1 MTIRPLGSTKLFQPL
16 RLGKFQLKHRIVL
29 APLTRCRATEESPGV
44 YVPNGLSVEYYTQRA
59 TDGGLL
65 ISEASPIHRYAV
77 GYPRVPGIFTQSQI
91 EGWHRVTDAVH
102 TKGAFI
108 ICQLWHVGR
117 ASLPKWLDGRKPLS
131 STDVALKGSAFDGTV
146 YGNNPP
152 QKMTVR
158 DIKETVQQYV
168 NASKNAVMAGFDGVE
183 VHCANG
189 YLPDQ
194 FLNDNINQRTD
205 EYGGNIEN
213 RCRFP
218 LDIIKAVTSAIGAD
232 KVGVRFSPFS
242 YFQDTHDSNPVEH
255 WVYICKQ
262 LASMPAKNKPI
273 YVHMIEADS
282 GFEPDIGVREKL
294 EAMLVR
300 LSGVSAEKA
309 QSLSDQDLI
318 ARFTLDPFRKALEGS
333 DIKLITC
340 GGLTRDTAVQKV
352 ENNKADLVAFGR
364 LFISNPDLPN
374 RLKDGEPFAEYD
386 QKTFY
391 EAQPM
396 SHGYLDYPC
405 YESAISGR

>member
-1 MTIRPLGSTKLFQPL
+1 
-16 RLGKFQLKHRIVL
+16 
-29 APLTRCRATEESPGV
+29 
-44 YVPNGLSVEYYTQRA
+44 
-59 TDGGLL
+59 
-65 ISEASPIHRYAV
+65 
-77 GYPRVPGIFTQSQI
+77 
-91 EGWHRVTDAVH
+91 
-102 TKGAFI
+102 
-108 ICQLWHVGR
+108 
-117 ASLPKWLDGRKPLS
+117 
-131 STDVALKGSAFDGTV
+131 
-146 YGNNPP
+146 
-152 QKMTVR
+152 
-158 DIKETVQQYV
+158 
-168 NASKNAVMAGFDGVE
+168 
-183 VHCANG
+183 
-189 YLPDQ
+189 
-194 FLNDNINQRTD
+194 
-205 EYGGNIEN
+205 
-213 RCRFP
+213 
-218 LDIIKAVTSAIGAD
+218 
-232 KVGVRFSPFS
+232 
-242 YFQDTHDSNPVEH
+242 
-255 WVYICKQ
+255 
-262 LASMPAKNKPI
+262 MPAKNKPI